1 MNKTYW
7 RCSDGRSILIADM
20 TDLHV
25 FNSLRMLFRRH
36 DLPYDEMPESVDE
49 ARTYLVNYINNRER
63 EAKKNKAF
71 IPRYFGRGGSDG
83 ELWKVHDDGFW
94 ESCH

>member
-1 MNKTYW
+1 MNETKW
-7 RCSDGRSILIADM
+7 RCADGRSVSIAEM

-63 EAKKNKAF
+63 EAKKNKSF
-71 IPRYFGRGGSDG
+71 IPRYFGRGGYEAEPWDEYEGS
-83 ELWKVHDDGFW
+83 WI
-94 ESCH
+94 SCH